1 MTAEAAAKPGGT
13 REPALWPAILLATL
27 AGGIARAAPV
37 LAAGFPVNDGG
48 LFASFVDAILAGPKL
63 LPDSITYNGLNAP
76 FAYPPLAF
84 LATAGLER
92 VLPIGTVEW
101 LRWIPLVAS
110 IATIPAFFLLALE
123 LAPTQVHAAIAAFA
137 FALVPRS
144 FESLVMGGGLAR
156 APGMFLAIVAIYFG
170 ARFVRRG
177 DRSWLGAGVALG
189 LAVLTHPDGG
199 LFAALSLVL
208 VSIAYARGRRAWSR
222 MIAAAAVGVIVTSP
236 WLFVVIAQHG
246 IAPLVSAG
254 GVSANLPE
262 SLFYLLTARL
272 TDEPFW
278 MLTAGLAVLGFVYSL
293 SARRYFVPAW
303 AVVLVFADPRAG
315 GTYVSVP
322 LAILAAIGLLDVVV
336 ARLVRVG
343 GDVASA
349 PDWPAAVLRS
359 RGVAITLAFALAL
372 AMLSAFLAPYVLSP
386 MASLDVDARAAMAW
400 ARTSLPTSARVVIVT
415 GRPWYEDA
423 TAEWFPYLAGRRS
436 VATVQGFEWM
446 GASAWQAQLDASA
459 ALQSRASDTVT
470 SLEGW
475 SLTYRVQYDYVYLPK
490 GPLGGVTS
498 GPDCCTALRQT
509 LAASSDYSVAYDGPG
524 ASIFERRTSQAVV
537 GADARD
543 PSRRESFAR
552 RRSVMVAGTRGPQP

>member
-1 MTAEAAAKPGGT
+1 MTTQAAAKPGDA
-13 REPALWPAILLATL
+13 REFSLWPAILLATL
-27 AGGIARAAPV
+27 VGGIARAAPV

-48 LFASFVDAILAGPKL
+48 LFASFVDAILAGPQL

-101 LRWIPLVAS
+101 LRWIPLAAS

-123 LAPTQVHAAIAAFA
+123 MAPTRVHAAIAAFA

-156 APGMFLAIVAIYFG
+156 APGMLLAIVSIYLG
-170 ARFVRRG
+170 ARFLRRG

-199 LFAALSLVL
+199 LFAALSLAL
-208 VSIAYARGRRAWSR
+208 IALAYARGRRAWSR
-222 MIAAAAVGVIVTSP
+222 LVAAAAVGVIVTLP
-236 WLFVVIAQHG
+236 WLIVVITRHG

-262 SLFYLLTARL
+262 SLYYLLTARL

-278 MLTAGLAVLGFVYSL
+278 MLTAGLAVLGFVYAL
-293 SARRYFVPAW
+293 SARRLFVPAW
-303 AVVLVFADPRAG
+303 AVALIIADPRAG

-322 LAILAAIGLLDVVV
+322 LAILAAMGLLDVVG

-343 GDVASA
+343 GDIASA
-349 PDWPAAVLRS
+349 PGWPTAVLRS
-359 RGVAITLAFALAL
+359 RGVSIILGGAFVL

-386 MASLDVDARAAMAW
+386 MASLNTDARAAMTW
-400 ARTSLPTSARVVIVT
+400 VRTSLPPSARVVVVT

-423 TAEWFPYLAGRRS
+423 TSEWFPYLSGRQS

-446 GASAWQAQLDASA
+446 GASAWQAQLDLSA
-459 ALQSRASDTVT
+459 ALQDRATDTVT
-470 SLEGW
+470 SLEEW
-475 SLTYRVQYDYVYLPK
+475 ALEHQVSYDFVYLPK
-490 GPLGGVTS
+490 GGPGRLSS
-498 GPDCCTALRQT
+498 GLDCCTALRQT
-509 LAASSDYSVAYDGPG
+509 VRESGVYEIVYDGPG
-524 ASIFERRTSQAVV
+524 ATI
-537 GADARD
+537 
-543 PSRRESFAR
+543 AR
-552 RRSVMVAGTRGPQP
+552 RRSLV